1 MQRLLMFTESYPYSS
16 LQDWKRM
23 ELQTL
28 QRRFDEVFV
37 APLRKL
43 TPHIDQTFPSGIN
56 VLPPVFDMGEP
67 AASARRQLLPLLRR
81 LDCHFQ
87 HCDVNLNPHRLRK
100 FLFSAGNVD
109 TILNSG
115 TFELVRKLLAGSR
128 LYFFWGRGYA
138 DVIPYL
144 DPSCQ
149 AASLVRMHR
158 YDLYAEASGGYL
170 PYQSK
175 ILRGAGAIGP
185 VSRHGQRYLANKFP
199 AHARK
204 IAYLPLGTQL
214 AGIAKASTDGVLRIV
229 SCSSF
234 APVKRVPLIAEAL
247 KLVKHRTEWL
257 HIGDG
262 PELPLLQRMIAS
274 LPSHVRATFHGRI
287 LPAEVPKCYS
297 GGTFDLFLNV
307 SESEGVPVS
316 IMEAMA
322 AEIPALATDVG
333 GTGELAGEQTGGL
346 LQADFTPAE
355 LAKRI
360 DQFASMEPS
369 ARERMRK
376 ASRLRVA
383 QYYDIRKNTERVA
396 DCLLQLPVC
405 ESAGA

>member
-1 MQRLLMFTESYPYSS
+1 MFTDAYPYSAS
-16 LQDWKRM
+16 EDWKRF
-23 ELQTL
+23 EIEILQK
-28 QRRFDEVFV
+28 RFDEVFV
-37 APLRKL
+37 IPLRKV
-43 TPHIDQTFPSGIN
+43 TPDVASAFPAGAT
-56 VLPPVFDMGEP
+56 VLPPVFE
-67 AASARRQLLPLLRR
+67 ASKSSTHKNRRMLPVLRR
-81 LDCHFQ
+81 LGRHFQ
-87 HCDVNLNPHRLRK
+87 HCDACLKLNRLRT
-100 FLFSAGNVD
+100 FLSAAGSVD

-115 TFELVRKLLAGSR
+115 TFERVSKLLAGSR

-149 AASLVRMHR
+149 AASLVRVHR

-185 VSRHGQRYLANKFP
+185 VSRHGQKYLANKFQ

-229 SCSSF
+229 SCSSL
-234 APVKRVPLIAEAL
+234 APVKRVLLIAEAL
-247 KLVKHRTEWL
+247 NLVKHRTEWL

-262 PELPLLQRMIAS
+262 PEFPLLQRRIAT
-274 LPSHVRATFHGRI
+274 LPSHVKATFTGH
-287 LPAEVPKCYS
+287 LMPAEVPKLYS
-297 GGTFDLFLNV
+297 SGTFDLFLNV

-333 GTGELAGEQTGGL
+333 GTGELASEQTGGL

-355 LAKRI
+355 LARRI
-360 DQFASMEPS
+360 DQFAGMEPS
-369 ARERMRK
+369 ARETMRK

-383 QYYDIRKNTERVA
+383 ENYDIRKNAGRVA
-396 DCLLQLPVC
+396 DCLLQLPVSK
-405 ESAGA
+405 SAGA